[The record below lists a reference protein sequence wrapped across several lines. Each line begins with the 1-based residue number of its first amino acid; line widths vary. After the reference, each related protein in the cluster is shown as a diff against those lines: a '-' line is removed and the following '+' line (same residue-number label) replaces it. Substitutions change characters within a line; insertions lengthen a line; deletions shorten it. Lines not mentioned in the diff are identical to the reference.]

1 LEIFLSIFGFSR
13 TIESELLLA
22 TLETRGTPV
31 KADAEAI
38 TEATATAQI
47 FMVMVF
53 ATKIVLFSK
62 LAMYGDG
69 SHTVGP
75 IIFPVED
82 EEERMSQIRISV

>member
-53 ATKIVLFSK
+53 ATK